1 LHNTC
6 HAERAAIIITV
17 MEISPLHAWDLSP
30 AQARELQVQLC
41 GRVVRTGNKI
51 KLTRI
56 AGIDVSISRFAGT
69 GRAAIV
75 VLDYPSLET
84 VETIVFEGK
93 IGFPY
98 VPGLLSFREAPLI
111 IEAWKRLKTRP
122 DIVMM
127 DGQGIAHPRRFG
139 IASHL
144 GLLLD
149 VPTIGCAKSR
159 LIGSH
164 GDLPPKAG
172 SYAYLTDE
180 EEVIGAVVRTKV
192 GVKPLFI
199 SIGHKTDLDGCINTV
214 LKCCRGYRLPEPT
227 RMAHMAAG
235 TARPVI

>member
-1 LHNTC
+1 
-6 HAERAAIIITV
+6 

-30 AQARELQVQLC
+30 AQARELQTQLC
-41 GRVVRTGNKI
+41 GRVDRSNNKI
-51 KLTRI
+51 KLSKI
-56 AGIDVSISRFAGT
+56 AGIDVSIARFSGT

-75 VLDYPSLET
+75 VLDYPSLEP
-84 VETIVFEGK
+84 VETAVFEGK

-111 IEAWKRLKTRP
+111 IEAWKQLKTRP

-149 VPTIGCAKSR
+149 IPTIGCAKSR
-159 LIGSH
+159 LTGSH
-164 GDLPPKAG
+164 DAVPEKAG
-172 SYAYLTDE
+172 SYAFLTDADE
-180 EEVIGAVVRTKV
+180 IIGAVVRTKS

-199 SIGHKTDLDGCINTV
+199 SIGHKIDLACSIETV

-235 TARPVI
+235 TTHPFPVI